1 MEEFKNYS
9 ASLDDRMPYCKL
21 ILLAVNS
28 CSRDT
33 EKFYSKIYKLY
44 NQAENY
50 KNLSLECSLILSF
63 DVLKQILARLNGEK
77 IYSDILVHGNSD
89 I

>member
-33 EKFYSKIYKLY
+33 
-44 NQAENY
+44 ENY